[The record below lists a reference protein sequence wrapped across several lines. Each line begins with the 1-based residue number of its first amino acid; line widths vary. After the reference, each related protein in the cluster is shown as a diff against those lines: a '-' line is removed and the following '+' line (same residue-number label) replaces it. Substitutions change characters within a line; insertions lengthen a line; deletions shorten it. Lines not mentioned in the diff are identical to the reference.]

1 MPLTK
6 KGQEIL
12 SQMEKTYG
20 SKQKAEQVFYAS
32 KNKGTISGVDSA
44 KEDATLAD
52 AAKLDALVKACD
64 AYDGKR

>member
-1 MPLTK
+1 MPLTA

-12 SQMEKTYG
+12 ANMEKQYG
-20 SKQKAEQVFYAS
+20 QKKGKEVFYAS

>member
-1 MPLTK
+1 MPLTAKGREILANMEERYGQK
-6 KGQEIL
+6 KGKE
-12 SQMEKTYG
+12 
-20 SKQKAEQVFYAS
+20 VFYAS
-32 KNKGTISGVDSA
+32 KNKGTISGVDSI